1 MKQNIS
7 TNKAVIIHYD
17 IYKAQNHVHRDNCK
31 GAHTHT
37 HTHTHTE
44 AHMYACTHT
53 RTHAHM
59 SILIIQTLI
68 YTQLKQTT
76 NRDLS

>member
-1 MKQNIS
+1 MIFTK
-7 TNKAVIIHYD
+7 
-17 IYKAQNHVHRDNCK
+17 HRIMSIE
-31 GAHTHT
+31 TIVRVHT